1 MTRSDFVQWIN
12 NEITLSGAIAI
23 NIPEQELTRQIT
35 KQLNMVYQL
44 YPVAMEQSYTIIPV
58 SVFYCPEF
66 RKTRV
71 LQFPDCVMGISR
83 FQEMKRR
90 YGLFGI
96 NDPDFTYNKVFM
108 ADMWMGVQMSG
119 EIIADRTINMS
130 FFDQLQNFQV
140 VDMHFKWNE
149 ANHNMEVL
157 GHDPYYNVFCG
168 LYVKV
173 PEYRLFDDPWVQ
185 QWIAAHCKLRVARM
199 LGTFTTNLIGGV
211 QVNTSLYTEEANK
224 EIEECKEQ
232 WKLQREAN
240 QFFKTSP
247 GT

>member
-1 MTRSDFVQWIN
+1 MTRSEFQQWIHD
-12 NEITLSGAIAI
+12 EITLSGQI
-23 NIPEQELTRQIT
+23 NVDISLPEIDRLIT
-35 KQLNMVYQL
+35 KELKMVYQL

-247 GT
+247 GS

>member
-1 MTRSDFVQWIN
+1 MLTWLK
-12 NEITLSGAIAI
+12 NEITMSGAI
-23 NIPEQELTRQIT
+23 QISLPDAEYNRIID
-35 KQLNMVYQL
+35 KELNMVYQL
-44 YPVAMEQSYTIIPV
+44 YPVAMDYSYTIIPNQ
-58 SVFYCPEF
+58 VFYLPEF
-66 RKTRV
+66 RNNRV
-71 LQFPDCVMGISR
+71 LQFPDCVMGVWK

-140 VDMHFKWNE
+140 VDMKFRWNE
-149 ANHNMEVL
+149 SGHNMVVE

-168 LYVKV
+168 LYVKA
-173 PEYRLFDDPWVQ
+173 PDYRLFDDPWVR
-185 QWIAAHCKLRVARM
+185 QWIGARCKINVARM
-199 LGTFTTNLIGGV
+199 IGTFTTSSLLGGV
-211 QVNTSLYTEEANK
+211 QVNTNLYTEEANR

-232 WKLQREAN
+232 WKMQREAN

-247 GT
+247 G